1 MNPAFDPVSVSY
13 GNSVPDHT
21 NQAATS
27 QKSSCF
33 TIEGNIGCGKS
44 TFLEVLRER
53 FPEAIWIEEPVK
65 DWQDLGGKGINML
78 ERYYKEPTRWGFTFQ
93 IYAIFTRIKKM

>member
-1 MNPAFDPVSVSY
+1 MNPAFDPVSLSY
-13 GNSVPDHT
+13 QNIASGQRNEQNIHE
-21 NQAATS
+21 
-27 QKSSCF
+27 KSPCF

-44 TFLEVLRER
+44 TFLEVLREK
-53 FPEAIWIEEPVK
+53 FPEAVWIEEPVK

>member
-21 NQAATS
+21 NPAATS

-53 FPEAIWIEEPVK
+53 FP
-65 DWQDLGGKGINML
+65 
-78 ERYYKEPTRWGFTFQ
+78 
-93 IYAIFTRIKKM
+93 